1 MSRTKPSEH
10 ETNPTEYK
18 MEWVGHEA
26 GGYFSV
32 WNRDE
37 KKEIKV
43 ELPLRFAFLDCTKAV
58 GGFLENVS
66 RSPYSNEVRYTKH
79 QPFDVRY
86 YKDGNQHPVA
96 KGLWNDI
103 KGDIGQKG
111 AKFVNVVYATLLTST
126 SDEVPG
132 GSLVKLPLMGA
143 AGSSWINLDIAD
155 GQSFS
160 ITGFEDK
167 KKGRTSYRAP
177 VFELIDIS
185 DDESATADEQDE
197 ALQKYLSSVIGNEE
211 KVDDDKPPALDKDAP
226 AEEPHPDGEYVDNVP
241 F

>member
-103 KGDIGQKG
+103 KGDIGRRG
-111 AKFVNVVYATLLTST
+111 LSLLMLYMQPYSPQRQTRFPV
-126 SDEVPG
+126 DH
-132 GSLVKLPLMGA
+132 LL
-143 AGSSWINLDIAD
+143 
-155 GQSFS
+155 SF
-160 ITGFEDK
+160 
-167 KKGRTSYRAP
+167 R
-177 VFELIDIS
+177 
-185 DDESATADEQDE
+185 
-197 ALQKYLSSVIGNEE
+197 
-211 KVDDDKPPALDKDAP
+211 
-226 AEEPHPDGEYVDNVP
+226 
-241 F
+241 